1 MAFSGGQLMMTGTS
15 VSRQRLAVHGLGRL
29 SGVHGNSSEM
39 VRDAAGADDAL
50 RAPSSGAPAGV
61 LFKQQDNHRLPGDRL
76 LLSAL
81 PQRTRLLAGHRGKRE
96 NHMDHGLVDK
106 AQPSQDNRGN
116 MVKKLEKGST
126 VACTKSCQENNKSNN
141 KSKGQIQSWIKTLIT
156 CFMCKKVGHYALICS
171 NKIDDQVTLP
181 KRRTRRSNRKCYGCN
196 EKSHEVASCPHM
208 KNHFVSSRKKLNI
221 KVASSKVA
229 EKMQDVV
236 KKAPCKDKNRL
247 CYNCRAKGHI
257 GNNCPMGNIP
267 KPNSSFDYD
276 LPRDAKKDICAIR
289 VISSPHASI
298 KSIWVPKS
306 HVTYL
311 YGPNVVEDQNVLK

>member
-81 PQRTRLLAGHRGKRE
+81 PQRTRLLAGHRGTAADVAGRSARTFPPDAEILQPRRRKRE

-236 KKAPCKDKNRL
+236 
-247 CYNCRAKGHI
+247 
-257 GNNCPMGNIP
+257 
-267 KPNSSFDYD
+267 
-276 LPRDAKKDICAIR
+276 
-289 VISSPHASI
+289 
-298 KSIWVPKS
+298 
-306 HVTYL
+306 
-311 YGPNVVEDQNVLK
+311 VLH